1 MTILRCFCLLS
12 RHSTTIVYSTYCS
25 NVAFSGIK
33 SSLIL
38 FQLQKS
44 IVNMYFTFNF
54 TCTTVYSTLHS
65 NVAFL
70 AFLMSLIHLAR
81 RFYVAPVYRPNI
93 YRLTPFFHTDP
104 SLFNTVFTVC
114 RSIFISNPKFQLYIY
129 SVSNLTT
136 SSKSVMSLRPLTCHI
151 PVIPGLIAILAL

>member
-1 MTILRCFCLLS
+1 MHNCLLNTPQQRSFSRIFDVSYPPCQTILHCS
-12 RHSTTIVYSTYCS
+12 GISGQHSTTIVYSTYCS

-33 SSLIL
+33 SSLI

-81 RFYVAPVYRPNI
+81 RFYFAPVFRPHI
-93 YRLTPFFHTDP
+93 
-104 SLFNTVFTVC
+104 SLFL
-114 RSIFISNPKFQLYIY
+114 ISNSTPVKITSEQSRVSHQF
-129 SVSNLTT
+129 SV
-136 SSKSVMSLRPLTCHI
+136 KP
-151 PVIPGLIAILAL
+151 AIR